1 MRDGFKKFNNKDW
14 GTDLQPRITEN
25 SQTQTIQVSKCQAL
39 LIEFRQKNSAQRLKW
54 PGNSTR
60 GNLNKTLKKY
70 HFSREKKSIL
80 FSLQIFQ
87 CQEKKKKP
95 VRMPSILESE
105 FRRKRE
111 GGRGR
116 QDSNLTNTIL
126 QPETTCFSWALWSTK
141 FFLLII
147 FAQNSENANESSVR
161 QITAYMASLIHVT
174 GLLQKLPSLG
184 SVKTE
189 KKRLWAQPKPCI
201 HKAWVRVSAHPFF

>member
-1 MRDGFKKFNNKDW
+1 
-14 GTDLQPRITEN
+14 
-25 SQTQTIQVSKCQAL
+25 
-39 LIEFRQKNSAQRLKW
+39 
-54 PGNSTR
+54 
-60 GNLNKTLKKY
+60 
-70 HFSREKKSIL
+70 
-80 FSLQIFQ
+80 
-87 CQEKKKKP
+87 
-95 VRMPSILESE
+95 MPYILERE

-147 FAQNSENANESSVR
+147 FAQNSENANESAVR
-161 QITAYMASLIHVT
+161 QITAYMASLIHAT

-201 HKAWVRVSAHPFF
+201 HKAWVRFSAHPFF